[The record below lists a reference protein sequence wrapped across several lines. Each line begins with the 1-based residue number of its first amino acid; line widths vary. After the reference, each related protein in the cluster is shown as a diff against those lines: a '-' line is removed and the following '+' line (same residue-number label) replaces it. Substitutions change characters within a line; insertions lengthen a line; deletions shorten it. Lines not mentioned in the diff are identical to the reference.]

1 MPHSVGP
8 EFFDAI
14 FARDLDPWGFET
26 SAYERAKYA
35 DTLQHLAR
43 ARYRSGLEIGCA
55 TGVLSGLLA
64 DRCEQF
70 LGVDFSEIAL
80 AEARRRHAARAG
92 IAFARL
98 HLPREAPAGRYDLIV
113 LSEVLYFMTRSDV
126 AATAA
131 VVARLAEPGATLM
144 LVHWLGQSE
153 DHVLSGD
160 EAVETFVDAAADF
173 ASVNGRVRREGYR
186 LDVLTTAE
194 QRP

>member
-1 MPHSVGP
+1 MPQSVGP
-8 EFFDAI
+8 AFFDAI

-35 DTLQHLAR
+35 DTLQHLDR

-55 TGVLSGLLA
+55 TGVLSDLLA
-64 DRCEQF
+64 DRCERF

-80 AEARRRHAARAG
+80 AEARRRHAGREG

-98 HLPREAPAGRYDLIV
+98 HLPREAPGGRYDLIIF
-113 LSEVLYFMTRSDV
+113 SEVLYFMTRSDV

-131 VVARLAEPGATLM
+131 VASRLAEPGATLM
-144 LVHWLGQSE
+144 LVHWLGRSE

-160 EAVETFVDAAADF
+160 DAVEAFVGAAADF
-173 ASVNGRVRREGYR
+173 AAVTVRIRRKGYR
-186 LDVLTTAE
+186 LDVLTTTE